1 MGNRK
6 DLNNKKTV
14 EQQNDLQVNSVDEN
28 SQVVKTATEAPV
40 SKTESSTSVADA
52 NKATA
57 NAGSTTNDAVN
68 TTASEAENNE
78 VGTENSAASEQTEKK
93 KIVARKDMTWRQWTW
108 HEMKRNKIA
117 YVMIAPF
124 MFVFILFTCFPV
136 VLSLAL
142 SFTSFNMLELN
153 WDMFIGIS
161 NYTRLFF
168 EDDIFLLACK
178 NTLVFAMI
186 TGPVSYILSFLV
198 AWFINELSPRVR
210 ALVTLIFYAPSIAGS
225 VYLIWATLF
234 SDDAYGWVNGVLLD
248 LGLIDSAILWFH
260 DENYAMTLCIVV
272 ALWMSLGT
280 AFLSFIAGLQTI
292 NKSLFEAA
300 AVDGIKNRWQ
310 ELWFITLPMMRPQL
324 MFGAVMAIT
333 GSFGFGGV
341 VTALCGFP
349 SVNYSCHTIMHCLE
363 DYGSTRWEVGY
374 ASAIA
379 FVLFLIMIG
388 ANTLVNKMLSKVG
401 Q

>member
-1 MGNRK
+1 MDETKETLNGTESAEAVQEENK
-6 DLNNKKTV
+6 DLHTDSVVEVTANAENAEAPKT
-14 EQQNDLQVNSVDEN
+14 EEAPNGETTQNAEAQKPEATQS
-28 SQVVKTATEAPV
+28 TEAPV
-40 SKTESSTSVADA
+40 AE
-52 NKATA
+52 AT
-57 NAGSTTNDAVN
+57 NEQAV
-68 TTASEAENNE
+68 EDGD
-78 VGTENSAASEQTEKK
+78 GTKK
-93 KIVARKDMTWRQWTW
+93 KVVCRKDMTKGQWIW
-108 HEMKRNKIA
+108 HEMKRNKVA
-117 YVMIAPF
+117 YLMVAPF
-124 MFVFILFTCFPV
+124 MLIFLCFTAFPV
-136 VLSLAL
+136 VLSLIL
-142 SFTSFNMLELN
+142 SFTNFNMLELN
-153 WDMFIGIS
+153 WDIFVGIS

-178 NTLVFAMI
+178 NTLIFAAI

-198 AWFINELSPRVR
+198 AWFINELSPKLR
-210 ALVTLIFYAPSIAGS
+210 AFVTLIFYAPSISGS
-225 VYLIWATLF
+225 VYLIWGIMF
-234 SDDAYGWVNGVLLD
+234 SGDSYGIVNGVLLD
-248 LGLIDSAILWFH
+248 LGIIDSAVLWFK
-260 DENYAMTLCIVV
+260 DEKYAMTLCIVV

-310 ELWFITLPMMRPQL
+310 ELWYITLPMMKSQL
-324 MFGAVMAIT
+324 MFGAVMSIT
-333 GSFGFGGV
+333 GAFGFGGV

-388 ANTLVNKMLSKVG
+388 ANLLVNKLLSKVG

>member
-1 MGNRK
+1 MDEKIENQTAFDASASQEQESLHGGSI
-6 DLNNKKTV
+6 V
-14 EQQNDLQVNSVDEN
+14 EG
-28 SQVVKTATEAPV
+28 A
-40 SKTESSTSVADA
+40 
-52 NKATA
+52 
-57 NAGSTTNDAVN
+57 AV
-68 TTASEAENNE
+68 
-78 VGTENSAASEQTEKK
+78 KK
-93 KIVARKDMTWRQWTW
+93 KVTARKDMTKAQWTW

-117 YVMIAPF
+117 YLMIAPF
-124 MFVFILFTCFPV
+124 MLVFLCFTAFPV
-136 VLSLAL
+136 VLSLVL
-142 SFTSFNMLELN
+142 SFTNFNMLEMN
-153 WDMFIGIS
+153 WDMFIGLD

-168 EDDIFLLACK
+168 DDDIFILACK
-178 NTLVFAMI
+178 NTLIFAAI

-198 AWFINELSPRVR
+198 AWFINELSPRLR
-210 ALVTLIFYAPSIAGS
+210 AFVTLVFYAPSISGS
-225 VYLIWATLF
+225 VYLIWGIMF
-234 SDDAYGWVNGVLLD
+234 SGDSYGIVNGILLD
-248 LGLIDSAILWFH
+248 LGMIDSAILWFQ
-260 DENYAMTLCIVV
+260 DEKYAMTLCIVV

-310 ELWFITLPMMRPQL
+310 ELWFITLPMMKSQL

-333 GSFGFGGV
+333 GAFSFGGV

-374 ASAIA
+374 ASSIA

-388 ANTLVNKMLSKVG
+388 ANSLVNKMLSKVG